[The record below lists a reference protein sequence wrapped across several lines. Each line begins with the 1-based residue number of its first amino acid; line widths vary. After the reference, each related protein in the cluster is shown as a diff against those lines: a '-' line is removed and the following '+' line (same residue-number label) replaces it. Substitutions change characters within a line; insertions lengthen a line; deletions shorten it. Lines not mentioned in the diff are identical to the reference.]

1 MTERTESLDLA
12 KLLKARNEI
21 PLSRILSYI
30 WHFSVPGMLPVWLG
44 AGDTLIP
51 GIMNLASLRGV
62 RIVLTIFLVPRFG
75 LYGTWIAM
83 GIELCFRGMIF
94 LIRLT
99 RTKWK
104 KIAYA
109 G

>member
-1 MTERTESLDLA
+1 MS
-12 KLLKARNEI
+12 
-21 PLSRILSYI
+21 
-30 WHFSVPGMLPVWLG
+30 GMLPVWLG

-62 RIVLTIFLVPRFG
+62 RTVLTIFLVPRFG
-75 LYGTWIAM
+75 LYGAWIAM
-83 GIELCFRGMIF
+83 DIELCFRGMIF

-99 RTKWK
+99 RTKWE

>member
-1 MTERTESLDLA
+1 MS
-12 KLLKARNEI
+12 
-21 PLSRILSYI
+21 
-30 WHFSVPGMLPVWLG
+30 GMLPVWLG

-51 GIMNLASLRGV
+51 VIMNLASLWGV

-99 RTKWK
+99 RTKWEK
-104 KIAYA
+104 RAYA

>member
-1 MTERTESLDLA
+1 MTRRTKSPDLA
-12 KLLKARNEI
+12 KLLKARKEI

-30 WHFSVPGMLPVWLG
+30 WHCSVPGMPSVWLG

-62 RIVLTIFLVPRFG
+62 RTVLTIFLVPRFG
-75 LYGTWIAM
+75 LYEAWIAM
-83 GIELCFRGMIF
+83 DIELCFRGMIF

-99 RTKWK
+99 RTKWE